1 MSIAMNS
8 AHFVDSV
15 LLMNSF
21 AVSIDAISVEVSP
34 ICYKMFPPDVNY
46 ARFGSAFSGQI
57 SVTDLLY
64 VAVFL
69 LVLHSF

>member
-1 MSIAMNS
+1 MSIAMDFS
-8 AHFVDSV
+8 PFVDSA

-21 AVSIDAISVEVSP
+21 AISIDAVSVKVSP
-34 ICYKMFPPDVNY
+34 VYYKMFPPDVNY

-64 VAVFL
+64 VVVFP
-69 LVLHSF
+69 FGT